1 MAERYNYYSADRFA
15 ESLESSFIGSKQE
28 PDDRYSP
35 RILGNDDTASANVL
49 ATLKSEMRDCV
60 SFAFSVAFVTSSGMQ
75 VLAAILADLRERN
88 IPGRVLTSTYLNF
101 NDPDALRKL
110 LEYPNIETRIYQ
122 GDLHAK
128 GYFFNKEQISTI
140 IIGSSNLTQKALT
153 CNKEWNILFRSFP
166 DGKMLLD
173 AKEQYEKLWDDPLST
188 PLTNAWVSEY
198 ENFLRQ
204 HKSSPVVVR
213 STRAFRLSAEN
224 AALKSNALIA
234 STGATEEVA
243 ARKIVPNKM
252 QEKALEAL
260 KVLHDRDE
268 PRALLVSAT
277 GTGKTY
283 LSALDVERQKP
294 RKVLFIAH
302 RQRILSASE
311 IGFKNVLGDRYSYK
325 LYGGSS
331 KETDATCL
339 FAMVGTL
346 AKHLDD
352 FTPDCFDYII
362 IDEAHRTGAEGYRKI
377 LEYFTPKFVLGM
389 TATPSRTDGYDV
401 YSLFNH
407 VIAYR
412 ITLQDAL
419 DNELLTP
426 FHYFG
431 IADLEIDDE
440 RQDDFSLF
448 NKLTSKDR
456 VDHVLAKIDEYSVEK
471 SNRKGLVFCSRN
483 DEASYFA
490 TVFCKRGIPSV
501 AISGESS
508 TAERDEA
515 IRKLEDG
522 EIKYIFSVDIM
533 NEGVDIP
540 SVNQIVMLRK
550 TESAIVFVQQLG
562 RGLRKHEGKE
572 FTLVLDF
579 IGNYQQNYLVPI
591 ALSGDRTYNKDTL
604 RKVVKEG
611 SSVIPGCSTITFD
624 RVSEKRV
631 FKALE
636 EGRFSDARL
645 IKGEYEHLKQVLG
658 RIPSL
663 CDFDENE
670 AIDPLI
676 IIKKYGSYAAFLQRY
691 EKGVASTLSEAK
703 LEYLK
708 FISTKLASGK
718 RVEDLLMLKDLV
730 SNRNAV
736 TFASA
741 MERFGFAH
749 ACSVRNMLTGSFST
763 AGKDVVAFENG
774 ELKLSHSFAAMLG
787 DPYFESC
794 VMDALDFG
802 IARAR
807 SRYSNRYKETDFVLN
822 EKYSRE
828 DVARLLNWNKEPNY
842 QNIGGYFYDQE
853 TKTFPVFIDYEKD
866 PSISITTQYEDRF
879 VSDRRLIAISKS
891 NRSLRSNE
899 ITRLAEADSNGMKC
913 YLFMR
918 KNKNDKDNGK
928 EFYFLGEMH
937 PTGEF
942 TQIVMDDGK
951 TSAVEIVYNLEEP
964 VRPDLYDYFLSDFE
978 D

>member
-1 MAERYNYYSADRFA
+1 MTERYNYYSADRFA

-204 HKSSPVVVR
+204 HKSSPVVKR
-213 STRAFRLSAEN
+213 STRAFKLSAEN
-224 AALKSNALIA
+224 AALKSNALIT

-311 IGFKNVLGDRYSYK
+311 ISFKNVLGDRYSYK

-352 FTPDCFDYII
+352 FAPDCFDYII

-440 RQDDFSLF
+440 QQDDFSLF

-471 SNRKGLVFCSRN
+471 SNRK
-483 DEASYFA
+483 
-490 TVFCKRGIPSV
+490 
-501 AISGESS
+501 
-508 TAERDEA
+508 
-515 IRKLEDG
+515 
-522 EIKYIFSVDIM
+522 
-533 NEGVDIP
+533 
-540 SVNQIVMLRK
+540 
-550 TESAIVFVQQLG
+550 
-562 RGLRKHEGKE
+562 
-572 FTLVLDF
+572 
-579 IGNYQQNYLVPI
+579 
-591 ALSGDRTYNKDTL
+591 
-604 RKVVKEG
+604 
-611 SSVIPGCSTITFD
+611 
-624 RVSEKRV
+624 
-631 FKALE
+631 
-636 EGRFSDARL
+636 
-645 IKGEYEHLKQVLG
+645 
-658 RIPSL
+658 
-663 CDFDENE
+663 
-670 AIDPLI
+670 
-676 IIKKYGSYAAFLQRY
+676 KYGSYAAFLQRY
-691 EKGVASTLSEAK
+691 GKGVASTLSEAK

-763 AGKDVVAFENG
+763 AGKDVVAFEDG

-942 TQIVMDDGK
+942 TQIVMEDGK

>member
-1 MAERYNYYSADRFA
+1 
-15 ESLESSFIGSKQE
+15 
-28 PDDRYSP
+28 
-35 RILGNDDTASANVL
+35 
-49 ATLKSEMRDCV
+49 
-60 SFAFSVAFVTSSGMQ
+60 
-75 VLAAILADLRERN
+75 
-88 IPGRVLTSTYLNF
+88 
-101 NDPDALRKL
+101 
-110 LEYPNIETRIYQ
+110 
-122 GDLHAK
+122 
-128 GYFFNKEQISTI
+128 
-140 IIGSSNLTQKALT
+140 
-153 CNKEWNILFRSFP
+153 
-166 DGKMLLD
+166 
-173 AKEQYEKLWDDPLST
+173 
-188 PLTNAWVSEY
+188 
-198 ENFLRQ
+198 
-204 HKSSPVVVR
+204 
-213 STRAFRLSAEN
+213 
-224 AALKSNALIA
+224 
-234 STGATEEVA
+234 
-243 ARKIVPNKM
+243 
-252 QEKALEAL
+252 
-260 KVLHDRDE
+260 
-268 PRALLVSAT
+268 
-277 GTGKTY
+277 
-283 LSALDVERQKP
+283 
-294 RKVLFIAH
+294 
-302 RQRILSASE
+302 
-311 IGFKNVLGDRYSYK
+311 
-325 LYGGSS
+325 
-331 KETDATCL
+331 
-339 FAMVGTL
+339 MVGTL

-352 FTPDCFDYII
+352 FAPDCFDYII

-471 SNRKGLVFCSRN
+471 SNRK
-483 DEASYFA
+483 
-490 TVFCKRGIPSV
+490 
-501 AISGESS
+501 
-508 TAERDEA
+508 
-515 IRKLEDG
+515 
-522 EIKYIFSVDIM
+522 
-533 NEGVDIP
+533 
-540 SVNQIVMLRK
+540 
-550 TESAIVFVQQLG
+550 
-562 RGLRKHEGKE
+562 
-572 FTLVLDF
+572 
-579 IGNYQQNYLVPI
+579 
-591 ALSGDRTYNKDTL
+591 
-604 RKVVKEG
+604 
-611 SSVIPGCSTITFD
+611 
-624 RVSEKRV
+624 
-631 FKALE
+631 
-636 EGRFSDARL
+636 
-645 IKGEYEHLKQVLG
+645 
-658 RIPSL
+658 
-663 CDFDENE
+663 
-670 AIDPLI
+670 
-676 IIKKYGSYAAFLQRY
+676 KYGSYAAFLQRY

-736 TFASA
+736 AFASA

-763 AGKDVVAFENG
+763 AGKDVVAFEDG

-899 ITRLAEADSNGMKC
+899 STRLAEADSNGMKC

-928 EFYFLGEMH
+928 EFYFLGEMR

-942 TQIVMDDGK
+942 TQIVMEDGK

>member
-1 MAERYNYYSADRFA
+1 MTERYNYYSADRFA

-204 HKSSPVVVR
+204 HKSSPVVKR
-213 STRAFRLSAEN
+213 STRAFKLSAEN
-224 AALKSNALIA
+224 AALKSNALIK

-311 IGFKNVLGDRYSYK
+311 ISFQNVLGDRYSYK

-352 FTPDCFDYII
+352 FAPDCFDYII

-471 SNRKGLVFCSRN
+471 SNRK
-483 DEASYFA
+483 
-490 TVFCKRGIPSV
+490 
-501 AISGESS
+501 
-508 TAERDEA
+508 
-515 IRKLEDG
+515 
-522 EIKYIFSVDIM
+522 
-533 NEGVDIP
+533 
-540 SVNQIVMLRK
+540 
-550 TESAIVFVQQLG
+550 
-562 RGLRKHEGKE
+562 
-572 FTLVLDF
+572 
-579 IGNYQQNYLVPI
+579 
-591 ALSGDRTYNKDTL
+591 
-604 RKVVKEG
+604 
-611 SSVIPGCSTITFD
+611 
-624 RVSEKRV
+624 
-631 FKALE
+631 
-636 EGRFSDARL
+636 
-645 IKGEYEHLKQVLG
+645 
-658 RIPSL
+658 
-663 CDFDENE
+663 
-670 AIDPLI
+670 
-676 IIKKYGSYAAFLQRY
+676 KYGSYAAFLQRY

-730 SNRNAV
+730 SNRDAV

-741 MERFGFAH
+741 MERFGFVH

-763 AGKDVVAFENG
+763 AGKDVATFEDG
-774 ELKLSHSFAAMLG
+774 ELKLSHSFAAMLR

-866 PSISITTQYEDRF
+866 PSISIATQYEDRF

-928 EFYFLGEMH
+928 EFYFLGEMR

-942 TQIVMDDGK
+942 TQIVMEDGK

-964 VRPDLYDYFLSDFE
+964 VRPDLYD
-978 D
+978 

>member
-1 MAERYNYYSADRFA
+1 MTERYNYYSADRFA

-204 HKSSPVVVR
+204 HKSSPVVKR
-213 STRAFRLSAEN
+213 STRAFKLSAEN
-224 AALKSNALIA
+224 AALKSNALIT

-311 IGFKNVLGDRYSYK
+311 ISFQNVLGDRYSYK

-352 FTPDCFDYII
+352 FAPDCFDYII

-471 SNRKGLVFCSRN
+471 SNRK
-483 DEASYFA
+483 
-490 TVFCKRGIPSV
+490 
-501 AISGESS
+501 
-508 TAERDEA
+508 
-515 IRKLEDG
+515 
-522 EIKYIFSVDIM
+522 
-533 NEGVDIP
+533 
-540 SVNQIVMLRK
+540 
-550 TESAIVFVQQLG
+550 
-562 RGLRKHEGKE
+562 
-572 FTLVLDF
+572 
-579 IGNYQQNYLVPI
+579 
-591 ALSGDRTYNKDTL
+591 
-604 RKVVKEG
+604 
-611 SSVIPGCSTITFD
+611 
-624 RVSEKRV
+624 
-631 FKALE
+631 
-636 EGRFSDARL
+636 
-645 IKGEYEHLKQVLG
+645 
-658 RIPSL
+658 
-663 CDFDENE
+663 
-670 AIDPLI
+670 
-676 IIKKYGSYAAFLQRY
+676 KYGSYAAFLQRY

-763 AGKDVVAFENG
+763 AGKDVVAFEDG

-942 TQIVMDDGK
+942 TQIVMEDGK

>member
-1 MAERYNYYSADRFA
+1 MTERYNYYSADRFA
-15 ESLESSFIGSKQE
+15 ESLESSFVGSKQE

-60 SFAFSVAFVTSSGMQ
+60 SFAFSVAFVISSGMQ

-88 IPGRVLTSTYLNF
+88 IPGRILTSTYLNF

-110 LEYPNIETRIYQ
+110 LEYPNIETRVYQ

-204 HKSSPVVVR
+204 HKSSPAVVR

-311 IGFKNVLGDRYSYK
+311 ISFKNVLGDRCSYK

-352 FTPDCFDYII
+352 FAPDCFDYII

-471 SNRKGLVFCSRN
+471 SNRK
-483 DEASYFA
+483 
-490 TVFCKRGIPSV
+490 
-501 AISGESS
+501 
-508 TAERDEA
+508 
-515 IRKLEDG
+515 
-522 EIKYIFSVDIM
+522 
-533 NEGVDIP
+533 
-540 SVNQIVMLRK
+540 
-550 TESAIVFVQQLG
+550 
-562 RGLRKHEGKE
+562 
-572 FTLVLDF
+572 
-579 IGNYQQNYLVPI
+579 
-591 ALSGDRTYNKDTL
+591 
-604 RKVVKEG
+604 
-611 SSVIPGCSTITFD
+611 
-624 RVSEKRV
+624 
-631 FKALE
+631 
-636 EGRFSDARL
+636 
-645 IKGEYEHLKQVLG
+645 
-658 RIPSL
+658 
-663 CDFDENE
+663 
-670 AIDPLI
+670 
-676 IIKKYGSYAAFLQRY
+676 KYGSYAAFLQRY

-730 SNRNAV
+730 SNRDAV

-741 MERFGFAH
+741 MERFGFVH

-763 AGKDVVAFENG
+763 AGKDVATFEDG
-774 ELKLSHSFAAMLG
+774 ELKLSHSFAAMLR

-928 EFYFLGEMH
+928 EFYFLGEMR

-942 TQIVMDDGK
+942 TQIVMEDGK

>member
-1 MAERYNYYSADRFA
+1 
-15 ESLESSFIGSKQE
+15 
-28 PDDRYSP
+28 
-35 RILGNDDTASANVL
+35 
-49 ATLKSEMRDCV
+49 
-60 SFAFSVAFVTSSGMQ
+60 MQ

-204 HKSSPVVVR
+204 HKSSPVVKR
-213 STRAFRLSAEN
+213 STRAFKLSAEN
-224 AALKSNALIA
+224 AALKSNALIT

-311 IGFKNVLGDRYSYK
+311 ISFQNVLGDRYSYK

-352 FTPDCFDYII
+352 FAPDCFDYII

-471 SNRKGLVFCSRN
+471 SNRK
-483 DEASYFA
+483 
-490 TVFCKRGIPSV
+490 
-501 AISGESS
+501 
-508 TAERDEA
+508 
-515 IRKLEDG
+515 
-522 EIKYIFSVDIM
+522 
-533 NEGVDIP
+533 
-540 SVNQIVMLRK
+540 
-550 TESAIVFVQQLG
+550 
-562 RGLRKHEGKE
+562 
-572 FTLVLDF
+572 
-579 IGNYQQNYLVPI
+579 
-591 ALSGDRTYNKDTL
+591 
-604 RKVVKEG
+604 
-611 SSVIPGCSTITFD
+611 
-624 RVSEKRV
+624 
-631 FKALE
+631 
-636 EGRFSDARL
+636 
-645 IKGEYEHLKQVLG
+645 
-658 RIPSL
+658 
-663 CDFDENE
+663 
-670 AIDPLI
+670 
-676 IIKKYGSYAAFLQRY
+676 KYGSYAAFLQRY

-763 AGKDVVAFENG
+763 AGKDVVAFEDG

-942 TQIVMDDGK
+942 TQIVMEDGK

>member
-1 MAERYNYYSADRFA
+1 MTERYNYYSADRFA

-204 HKSSPVVVR
+204 HKSSPVVKR
-213 STRAFRLSAEN
+213 STRAFKLSAEN
-224 AALKSNALIA
+224 AALKSNALIT

-311 IGFKNVLGDRYSYK
+311 ISFQNVLGDRYSYK

-352 FTPDCFDYII
+352 FAPDCFDYII

-471 SNRKGLVFCSRN
+471 SNRK
-483 DEASYFA
+483 
-490 TVFCKRGIPSV
+490 
-501 AISGESS
+501 
-508 TAERDEA
+508 
-515 IRKLEDG
+515 
-522 EIKYIFSVDIM
+522 
-533 NEGVDIP
+533 
-540 SVNQIVMLRK
+540 
-550 TESAIVFVQQLG
+550 
-562 RGLRKHEGKE
+562 
-572 FTLVLDF
+572 
-579 IGNYQQNYLVPI
+579 
-591 ALSGDRTYNKDTL
+591 
-604 RKVVKEG
+604 
-611 SSVIPGCSTITFD
+611 
-624 RVSEKRV
+624 
-631 FKALE
+631 
-636 EGRFSDARL
+636 
-645 IKGEYEHLKQVLG
+645 
-658 RIPSL
+658 
-663 CDFDENE
+663 
-670 AIDPLI
+670 
-676 IIKKYGSYAAFLQRY
+676 KYGSYAAFLQRY

-763 AGKDVVAFENG
+763 AGKDVATFEDG
-774 ELKLSHSFAAMLG
+774 ELKLSHSFAAMLR

-942 TQIVMDDGK
+942 TQIVMEDGK

>member
-110 LEYPNIETRIYQ
+110 LEYPNIETRVYQ

-204 HKSSPVVVR
+204 HKSSPVVKR
-213 STRAFRLSAEN
+213 STRAFKLSAEN

-311 IGFKNVLGDRYSYK
+311 ISFQNVLGDRYSYK

-352 FTPDCFDYII
+352 FAPDCFDYII

-412 ITLQDAL
+412 ITLRDAL

-471 SNRKGLVFCSRN
+471 SNR
-483 DEASYFA
+483 
-490 TVFCKRGIPSV
+490 
-501 AISGESS
+501 
-508 TAERDEA
+508 
-515 IRKLEDG
+515 
-522 EIKYIFSVDIM
+522 
-533 NEGVDIP
+533 
-540 SVNQIVMLRK
+540 
-550 TESAIVFVQQLG
+550 
-562 RGLRKHEGKE
+562 
-572 FTLVLDF
+572 
-579 IGNYQQNYLVPI
+579 
-591 ALSGDRTYNKDTL
+591 
-604 RKVVKEG
+604 
-611 SSVIPGCSTITFD
+611 
-624 RVSEKRV
+624 
-631 FKALE
+631 
-636 EGRFSDARL
+636 
-645 IKGEYEHLKQVLG
+645 
-658 RIPSL
+658 
-663 CDFDENE
+663 
-670 AIDPLI
+670 
-676 IIKKYGSYAAFLQRY
+676 KKYGSYAAFLQRY

-763 AGKDVVAFENG
+763 AGKDVATFEDG
-774 ELKLSHSFAAMLG
+774 ELKLSHSFAAMLR

-842 QNIGGYFYDQE
+842 QTIGGYFYDQE

-928 EFYFLGEMH
+928 EFYFLGEMR

-942 TQIVMDDGK
+942 TQIVMEDGK

>member
-60 SFAFSVAFVTSSGMQ
+60 SFAFSVAFVTSSGMP

-88 IPGRVLTSTYLNF
+88 IPGRILTSTYLNF

-110 LEYPNIETRIYQ
+110 LEYPNIETRVYQ

-204 HKSSPVVVR
+204 HKSSPAVVR

-311 IGFKNVLGDRYSYK
+311 ISFKNVLGDRYSYK

-352 FTPDCFDYII
+352 FAPDCFDYII

-377 LEYFTPKFVLGM
+377 LEYFTQKFVLGM

-440 RQDDFSLF
+440 QQDDFSLF

-471 SNRKGLVFCSRN
+471 SNR
-483 DEASYFA
+483 
-490 TVFCKRGIPSV
+490 
-501 AISGESS
+501 
-508 TAERDEA
+508 
-515 IRKLEDG
+515 
-522 EIKYIFSVDIM
+522 
-533 NEGVDIP
+533 
-540 SVNQIVMLRK
+540 
-550 TESAIVFVQQLG
+550 
-562 RGLRKHEGKE
+562 
-572 FTLVLDF
+572 
-579 IGNYQQNYLVPI
+579 
-591 ALSGDRTYNKDTL
+591 
-604 RKVVKEG
+604 
-611 SSVIPGCSTITFD
+611 
-624 RVSEKRV
+624 
-631 FKALE
+631 
-636 EGRFSDARL
+636 
-645 IKGEYEHLKQVLG
+645 
-658 RIPSL
+658 
-663 CDFDENE
+663 
-670 AIDPLI
+670 
-676 IIKKYGSYAAFLQRY
+676 KKYGSYAAFLQRY

-763 AGKDVVAFENG
+763 AGKDVVAFEDG
-774 ELKLSHSFAAMLG
+774 ELKLSHPFAAMLG

-942 TQIVMDDGK
+942 TQIVMEDGK

>member
-88 IPGRVLTSTYLNF
+88 IPGRILTSTYLNF

-110 LEYPNIETRIYQ
+110 LEYPNIETRVYQ

-204 HKSSPVVVR
+204 HKSSPAVVR

-311 IGFKNVLGDRYSYK
+311 ISFKNVLGDRYSYK

-352 FTPDCFDYII
+352 FAPDCFDYII

-377 LEYFTPKFVLGM
+377 LEYFTQKFVLGM

-471 SNRKGLVFCSRN
+471 SNRK
-483 DEASYFA
+483 
-490 TVFCKRGIPSV
+490 
-501 AISGESS
+501 
-508 TAERDEA
+508 
-515 IRKLEDG
+515 
-522 EIKYIFSVDIM
+522 
-533 NEGVDIP
+533 
-540 SVNQIVMLRK
+540 
-550 TESAIVFVQQLG
+550 
-562 RGLRKHEGKE
+562 
-572 FTLVLDF
+572 
-579 IGNYQQNYLVPI
+579 
-591 ALSGDRTYNKDTL
+591 
-604 RKVVKEG
+604 
-611 SSVIPGCSTITFD
+611 
-624 RVSEKRV
+624 
-631 FKALE
+631 
-636 EGRFSDARL
+636 
-645 IKGEYEHLKQVLG
+645 
-658 RIPSL
+658 
-663 CDFDENE
+663 
-670 AIDPLI
+670 
-676 IIKKYGSYAAFLQRY
+676 KYGSYAAFLQRY

-730 SNRNAV
+730 SNRDAV

-741 MERFGFAH
+741 MERFGFVH

-763 AGKDVVAFENG
+763 AGKDVATFEDG
-774 ELKLSHSFAAMLG
+774 ELKLSHSFAAMLR

-928 EFYFLGEMH
+928 EFYFLGEMR

-942 TQIVMDDGK
+942 TQIVMEDGK

>member
-1 MAERYNYYSADRFA
+1 MTERYNYYSADRFA

-204 HKSSPVVVR
+204 HKSSPVVKR
-213 STRAFRLSAEN
+213 STRAFKLSAEN
-224 AALKSNALIA
+224 AALKSNALIT

-311 IGFKNVLGDRYSYK
+311 ISFQNVLGDRYSYK

-352 FTPDCFDYII
+352 FAPDCFDYII

-471 SNRKGLVFCSRN
+471 SNRK
-483 DEASYFA
+483 
-490 TVFCKRGIPSV
+490 
-501 AISGESS
+501 
-508 TAERDEA
+508 
-515 IRKLEDG
+515 
-522 EIKYIFSVDIM
+522 
-533 NEGVDIP
+533 
-540 SVNQIVMLRK
+540 
-550 TESAIVFVQQLG
+550 
-562 RGLRKHEGKE
+562 
-572 FTLVLDF
+572 
-579 IGNYQQNYLVPI
+579 
-591 ALSGDRTYNKDTL
+591 
-604 RKVVKEG
+604 
-611 SSVIPGCSTITFD
+611 
-624 RVSEKRV
+624 
-631 FKALE
+631 
-636 EGRFSDARL
+636 
-645 IKGEYEHLKQVLG
+645 
-658 RIPSL
+658 
-663 CDFDENE
+663 
-670 AIDPLI
+670 
-676 IIKKYGSYAAFLQRY
+676 KYGSYAAFLQRY

-763 AGKDVVAFENG
+763 AGKDVVAFEDG
-774 ELKLSHSFAAMLG
+774 ELKLSHSFAAMLR

-942 TQIVMDDGK
+942 TQIVMEDGK